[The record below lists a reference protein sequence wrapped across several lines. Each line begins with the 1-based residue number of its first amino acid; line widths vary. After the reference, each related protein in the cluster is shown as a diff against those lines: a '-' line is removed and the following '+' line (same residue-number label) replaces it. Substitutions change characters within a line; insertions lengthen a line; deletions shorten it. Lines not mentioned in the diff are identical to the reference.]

1 MPDPAQR
8 EYLPLASLTLGSYSR
23 QGPMAQAQLEYL
35 PLASLTPYARNAR
48 THSPAQI
55 TQLVASIEEF
65 GWTNPVL
72 IDAAGEIIAGHGR
85 VLAAQQIGLVTVPCL
100 RLGHLSAAQKRAY
113 VIADNKLALNAG
125 WDLETLAAEIA
136 ALGEMAFDLGLLGF
150 DEGELANLVKAADE
164 TPPESSTKEIDPD
177 NYAMGSRCP
186 RCGFEFDE

>member
-1 MPDPAQR
+1 MPDP
-8 EYLPLASLTLGSYSR
+8 
-23 QGPMAQAQLEYL
+23 AQLEYL

-164 TPPESSTKEIDPD
+164 TPPESSSKEIDPD
-177 NYAMGSRCP
+177 KYAMGSRCP